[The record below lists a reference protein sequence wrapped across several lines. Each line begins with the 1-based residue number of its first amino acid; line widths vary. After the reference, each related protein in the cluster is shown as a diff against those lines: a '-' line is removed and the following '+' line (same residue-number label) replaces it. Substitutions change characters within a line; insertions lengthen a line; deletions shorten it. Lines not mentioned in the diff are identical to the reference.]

1 MMAGRESLRAQGLW
15 DELND
20 HPVARARR
28 TDPDTS
34 HQAAAAV
41 TPGLRELQQRVETF
55 ARLAGFDGF
64 TDAEMEDKLDDPG
77 STLRT
82 RRSELT
88 ARNIVLDSGQRRTFG
103 DSTRRRIV
111 WVHRDY
117 HPSPPPIC
125 EAPRVLTKEERSRG
139 IGHAAKLDAGAR
151 QMRSEGR
158 AGFADQLAEAAS
170 YIRGVAA

>member
-1 MMAGRESLRAQGLW
+1 MMEA
-15 DELND
+15 
-20 HPVARARR
+20 HARR

-34 HQAAAAV
+34 HEAAAAV

-55 ARLAGFDGF
+55 ARMAGFDGF

-88 ARNIVLDSGQRRTFG
+88 ARNIVLDSGRRRKFG
-103 DSTRRRIV
+103 ESTRNRIV

-117 HPSPPPIC
+117 HPNPPPIC
-125 EAPRVLTKEERSRG
+125 DAPRVLTKEERSRG
-139 IGHAAKLDAGAR
+139 VEHAARLDAGAR
-151 QMRSEGR
+151 QMRAEGR
-158 AGFADQLAEAAS
+158 AFFADQLAEAATF
-170 YIRGVAA
+170 IRSVSA